1 MAEIGQAG
9 SAAAGLEAHEEDGA
23 LVLRLTG
30 DLDVTNA
37 EQVRSAIDAAVSS
50 QTERLIFDLEDL
62 QFMDSSGLAMLVS
75 MTQKVHEVRVRNPSS
90 IVRRLIELTGL
101 ADALHVTP
109 LQPQARPHGFLATT
123 TQ

>member
-9 SAAAGLEAHEEDGA
+9 SAAAGQEAHEEDGA

-37 EQVRSAIDAAVSS
+37 EQVRSAINAAVSS
-50 QTERLIFDLEDL
+50 QTERLIFDREDL
-62 QFMDSSGLAMLVS
+62 QFMDSSGIAMLVS
-75 MTQKVHEVRVRNPSS
+75 MTQKMQEVRVRNPSS

-101 ADALHVTP
+101 ADALRVTP
-109 LQPQARPHGFLATT
+109 SHPAH
-123 TQ
+123 

>member
-9 SAAAGLEAHEEDGA
+9 SAAAGLEAHGEDGA

-37 EQVRSAIDAAVSS
+37 ERVRSAIDAAVNS
-50 QTERLIFDLEDL
+50 QTERLIFDLEGL
-62 QFMDSSGLAMLVS
+62 RFMDSSGLSMLVS

-109 LQPQARPHGFLATT
+109 LQPQARSS
-123 TQ
+123 

>member
-9 SAAAGLEAHEEDGA
+9 SAAAGLEAHGEDGA

-37 EQVRSAIDAAVSS
+37 EQVRSAIDAAVNS
-50 QTERLIFDLEDL
+50 QTERLIFDLEGL
-62 QFMDSSGLAMLVS
+62 RFMDSSGIAMLVS
-75 MTQKVHEVRVRNPSS
+75 MTQKVQEVRVRNPSS

-101 ADALHVTP
+101 ADAWHVTP
-109 LQPQARPHGFLATT
+109 LQASWRPPRSSTT
-123 TQ
+123 RRH